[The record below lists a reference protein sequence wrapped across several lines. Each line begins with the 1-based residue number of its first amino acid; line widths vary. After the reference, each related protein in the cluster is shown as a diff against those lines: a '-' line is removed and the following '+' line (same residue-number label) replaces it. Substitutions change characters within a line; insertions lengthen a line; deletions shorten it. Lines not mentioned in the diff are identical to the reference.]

1 VYQVPA
7 LAASTVSVQ
16 LPVTCDPSALCLQEM
31 ARLQADNQSALL
43 GRQDAECRAAA
54 MLQEKSRLL
63 GQVSDLEQERKQL
76 QEDKQHL
83 QEDNKHL
90 QEGVKDT
97 ASCIKVLVFSSAKA
111 SCLCVPSYK

>member
-1 VYQVPA
+1 
-7 LAASTVSVQ
+7 
-16 LPVTCDPSALCLQEM
+16 M

-54 MLQEKSRLL
+54 MVEEKNRLL
-63 GQVSDLEQERKQL
+63 GQLCDLEQIGKQLQQDKQHL

-83 QEDNKHL
+83 QADNKHLQEDNKHMQEDNKHL
-90 QEGVKDT
+90 QEDVKDT

-111 SCLCVPSYK
+111 SCLCVPPHK